1 MSKVFPRRGRS
12 MKNFRKIEKYKE
24 GQRLEAKRAAGG
36 LPHSLW
42 ETYSS
47 FANTR
52 GGLIVLG
59 VVEWKDRSLHAAG
72 LQYPEEYVKEIW
84 EILSDRTKVS
94 QNILSPEKVRVE
106 TVGGKQIVVMEIPKA
121 SRRQSPVYLGE
132 DPFSGTYFR
141 KGDGDYLCTDK
152 KVRRMLQRKSGL
164 WKGIGKK

>member
-1 MSKVFPRRGRS
+1 

-24 GQRLEAKRAAGG
+24 GKRLEAKRATGG

-84 EILSDRTKVS
+84 EILNDRTKVS
-94 QNILSPEKVRVE
+94 QNILSREKVRVE
-106 TVGGKQIVVMEIPKA
+106 TIDGKQIVVMQVPKA
-121 SRRQSPVYLGE
+121 SRKQRPVYLGE

-141 KGDGDYLCTDK
+141 KGDGDYRCPVK
-152 KVRRMLQRKSGL
+152 KIQSMLRRRNGL